1 MFHAYKKHILM
12 LVREEMFLRKENDR
26 KYQEAIAGYK
36 YPTKKELAREKFDK
50 YFEDVVMDDEDEEE
64 EYSKTKSITVFW

>member
-12 LVREEMFLRKENDR
+12 LVREEMFLRKENAR